1 MERKRLDVLLV
12 ERGMAASR
20 AKAQALIRAGRVRVA
35 GRIVTKASAKVSLT
49 DPIEVLEP
57 LRYVGRGGY
66 KLEAALEAFGVNPRG
81 WVCADVGASTG
92 GFTDCLLQRGAARVY
107 AIDVGR
113 DQLHPALRA
122 DPRVVVMEGVNARYL
137 EALTERVDL
146 VVMDVA
152 FISQTKLLP
161 VVRRWVK
168 DDGALITL
176 VKPQFEAGPG
186 ATRSGVVR
194 DPAVWR
200 RALRGVVA
208 CAEGVGLGALGLIP
222 SPVRGGDGNQ
232 EFLLYLRP
240 GVRGDVDVDGA
251 VAAALAL

>member
-12 ERGMAASR
+12 ERGLAASR

-35 GRIVTKASAKVSLT
+35 GRVVTKTGAKVEVTAPL
-49 DPIEVLEP
+49 EVLEP

-66 KLEAALEAFGVNPRG
+66 KLEAALEAFGVDPGG
-81 WVCADVGASTG
+81 WVCADVGAPTG

-107 AIDVGR
+107 AVDVGR
-113 DQLHPALRA
+113 DQLHPSLRA

-137 EALTERVDL
+137 EALPERVDL

-186 ATRSGVVR
+186 GTRAGIVR

-200 RALRGVVA
+200 RVLREVVA
-208 CAEGVGLGALGLIP
+208 CAAGVGLGAVGLVP
-222 SPVRGGDGNQ
+222 SPVKGGDGNQ

-240 GVRGDVDVDGA
+240 GRPSGVDVEGA